1 MMERQYRV
9 DLALFDPEVAAD
21 PETGS
26 GVVCEMTSHGETL
39 EGAIASAI
47 VTMAPHVVHMNYEF
61 AVLGVGV
68 WCETH
73 ACYHNVSEEIEGTG
87 HIPKVVLAPEGKAAN

>member
-1 MMERQYRV
+1 MERRYRV
-9 DLALFDPEVAAD
+9 DLALFDPEMAAD
-21 PETGS
+21 PEAGS
-26 GVVCEMTSHGETL
+26 GVVSEMTAHGESL

-47 VTMAPHVVHMNYEF
+47 ITMSPHVVHMDYEF

-73 ACYHNVSEEIEGTG
+73 GCYHNVSEEIEGS
-87 HIPKVVLAPEGKAAN
+87 HLEPVVFESEGRAVN